1 MKYFTIL
8 LLSFVG
14 AVKSY
19 GYPAIALLFFSM
31 IRNKLPNLKGYMLLA
46 DQMRQMEEANQEL
59 TRLNAL
65 KDRMLSIISHDTRAP
80 LDSLKSLLRLLV
92 NNNLTQNE
100 LQSVISNLDNQVGQ
114 LSNFLE
120 NLLRWTKNHFEQI
133 RLHAGK
139 LSLLNLV
146 RENIELFLLNARR
159 KQIVIQVDVSE
170 KIMIYADEEMIKL
183 VLRNL
188 ISNAIK
194 FCHANDSIYINATH
208 EQGMIRVSVKDTG
221 RGMSEEHMSNLF
233 ELSHLSTKGTKDE
246 IGIGLGLTLCREFV
260 EKAGGKI
267 SATSELGKGSCFE
280 FTVPRFPEVA
290 SFDFSPSNYS
300 ARS

>member
-1 MKYFTIL
+1 MNYMTVL
-8 LLSFVG
+8 LMSVVG
-14 AVKSY
+14 TVKSY
-19 GYPAIALLFFSM
+19 GYTTIALLFLSM
-31 IRNKLPNLKGYMLLA
+31 VRSKLPNLKGYMLLA

-65 KDRMLSIISHDTRAP
+65 KDRMLSIISHDARAP
-80 LDSLKSLLRLLV
+80 LDSLKSLLRLLM
-92 NNNLTQNE
+92 NNSLTQEE
-100 LQSVISNLDNQVGQ
+100 LQSIISNLDNQVGH
-114 LSNFLE
+114 LSHFLE

-133 RLHAGK
+133 KPRPGK
-139 LSLLNLV
+139 LSLLDLV
-146 RENIELFLLNARR
+146 KENIELFLLNAKG
-159 KQIVIQVDVSE
+159 KQIDIRLDVSE
-170 KIMIYADEEMIKL
+170 KIRIYADEEMIKL

-194 FCHANDSIYINATH
+194 FCHANDSIFIYAGY
-208 EQGMIRVSVKDTG
+208 EKDMVRVSVKDTG
-221 RGMSEEHMSNLF
+221 QGISEASMSNLF

-280 FTVPRFPEVA
+280 FTVPRFREVA
-290 SFDFSPSNYS
+290 SLGLMPSDYS
-300 ARS
+300 VRS